1 MKEVKAKIEALIH
14 CKEMTLEELSKHT
27 NIGSKGLIK
36 NLISEL
42 TEEYNKRDSG
52 LKIINQEGSY
62 KISVRDEHVETV
74 TEAAKPEL
82 DFAVLE
88 TLAYIAHKKMI
99 RQADVVRIR
108 SNKSYNHIKELVEKG
123 FIESKKDGRSKKL
136 TPTRKFYE
144 YFKLPEN
151 EEIWEI

>member
-1 MKEVKAKIEALIH
+1 M
-14 CKEMTLEELSKHT
+14 
-27 NIGSKGLIK
+27 
-36 NLISEL
+36 
-42 TEEYNKRDSG
+42 
-52 LKIINQEGSY
+52 KIINRDGKY
-62 KISVRDEHVETV
+62 KISVRDEHVDTI
-74 TEAAKPEL
+74 TEAARPEI
-82 DFAVLE
+82 DKAVLE

-108 SNKSYNHIKELVEKG
+108 SNKSYNHIKELVERG

-151 EEIWEI
+151 EEI

>member
-1 MKEVKAKIEALIH
+1 MKEIKAKIEALIH
-14 CKEMTLEELSKHT
+14 CKALDLDSLSKHT
-27 NIGSKGLIK
+27 GIAKKGLLK
-36 NLISEL
+36 NLINEL
-42 TEEYNKRDSG
+42 IEEYKLRESG
-52 LKIINQEGSY
+52 LKIINRDGKY
-62 KISVRDEHVETV
+62 KISVRDEHVDTI
-74 TEAAKPEL
+74 TEAARPEI
-82 DFAVLE
+82 DKAVLE

-108 SNKSYNHIKELVEKG
+108 SNKSYNHIKELVGRG

-151 EEIWEI
+151 EEI